1 MAEAKPIIAHGH
13 APGCEAD
20 ALAVDT
26 VDDVALCS
34 CVVRQSRIR
43 CDARS
48 CLVELAPAER
58 FEQVA
63 GKDDTLA
70 LTTRES
76 FAGQIFHTSL
86 HPVVDLSAESAGAQ
100 GYRMAGDTR
109 RVGPCGAGRLNLGRD
124 RQVGPNRK
132 RYTLPARRILEPAQ
146 LD

>member
-26 VDDVALCS
+26 VDDVALGS
-34 CVVRQSRIR
+34 CMVRQSRIR

-63 GKDDTLA
+63 GKDDTLP
-70 LTTRES
+70 LTTREC
-76 FAGQIFHTSL
+76 FAAQIFPTSL
-86 HPVVDLSAESAGAQ
+86 HSVVDLSAEAAGAQ
-100 GYRMAGDTR
+100 GYRIAGDKLT
-109 RVGPCGAGRLNLGRD
+109 VEPCGAGRLD
-124 RQVGPNRK
+124 
-132 RYTLPARRILEPAQ
+132 
-146 LD
+146 